1 MHDRCRHL
9 FCIIRKRGGK
19 RRVFQRYSR
28 TLFWP
33 FFFFFLSFPFATRFD
48 ILRLAFFPFLSNDL
62 STDPFFFYNSRA
74 FPIQGGGGWK
84 RPSLFP
90 FLHESRWKL
99 KGCLGGA
106 VEGDVP
112 WSLVSEK
119 PEGELE
125 QLSSKGRFAK
135 IEYNFAILFHI
146 ISIRSTLHATF
157 VERLHRNRWRE
168 KDCRCYINNGLLH
181 NSPLWSKGKES
192 NPPLLLPNRY
202 GNLTAAKINFE
213 ERIGR
218 TMPPMH
224 FLTRNPRS
232 CAMFRD
238 ESYISLV
245 SLLGYASLS
254 IFPSMDT
261 NYTRVMCLYGGA
273 ITRA

>member
-1 MHDRCRHL
+1 MYRDRLSPKSRRESSSNSL
-9 FCIIRKRGGK
+9 RKVDLQRLNIIS
-19 RRVFQRYSR
+19 RYYF
-28 TLFWP
+28 TLY
-33 FFFFFLSFPFATRFD
+33 RFD
-48 ILRLAFFPFLSNDL
+48 PRYTLLSLNDY
-62 STDPFFFYNSRA
+62 TE
-74 FPIQGGGGWK
+74 IGGERK
-84 RPSLFP
+84 IA
-90 FLHESRWKL
+90 
-99 KGCLGGA
+99 GA
-106 VEGDVP
+106 
-112 WSLVSEK
+112 
-119 PEGELE
+119 
-125 QLSSKGRFAK
+125 
-135 IEYNFAILFHI
+135 I
-146 ISIRSTLHATF
+146 
-157 VERLHRNRWRE
+157 
-168 KDCRCYINNGLLH
+168 INNGLLH

-261 NYTRVMCLYGGA
+261 NYTRVMCLYGAA